1 MAGSKSAFSEMVNA
15 ATAGAIEGLVNRG
28 SKSLDG
34 KTVFGVKL
42 SPNDLERVS
51 RVFTDAAGSIGPF
64 LATSKEKTSA
74 AAHGAPGV
82 DKFEEQFNAAIDAI
96 DKRQADARK
105 RVKSNAS
112 DARDATTRAAA
123 SAKDVTTHAATSAR
137 EATAQAAASAKDATT
152 LAATSAREATAHA
165 AASAKDATTHAAT
178 SAREATAHAAASARE
193 ATAHAAAET
202 ADAGRNLFG
211 LLFWL
216 GAAGAVIY
224 YLLLNEERREQVND
238 LAKSGANIAR
248 GIIVEVRGEDGVF
261 GS

>member
-42 SPNDLERVS
+42 SPSELERVT
-51 RVFTDAAGSIGPF
+51 RAFTDAAGSIGPF

-112 DARDATTRAAA
+112 EARDATSR
-123 SAKDVTTHAATSAR
+123 
-137 EATAQAAASAKDATT
+137 AAASAKDATT

>member
-42 SPNDLERVS
+42 SPSELERVT
-51 RVFTDAAGSIGPF
+51 RAFTDAAGSIGPF

-112 DARDATTRAAA
+112 EARDATSR
-123 SAKDVTTHAATSAR
+123 
-137 EATAQAAASAKDATT
+137 
-152 LAATSAREATAHA
+152 A

>member
-42 SPNDLERVS
+42 SPSELERVT
-51 RVFTDAAGSIGPF
+51 RAFTDAAGSIGPF

-123 SAKDVTTHAATSAR
+123 SAKDV
-137 EATAQAAASAKDATT
+137 TT

>member
-28 SKSLDG
+28 SKSLNG

-42 SPNDLERVS
+42 SPSELERVT
-51 RVFTDAAGSIGPF
+51 RAFTDAAGSIGPF

-82 DKFEEQFNAAIDAI
+82 DKFEKQFNAAIDAI

-112 DARDATTRAAA
+112 DARDATTR
-123 SAKDVTTHAATSAR
+123 
-137 EATAQAAASAKDATT
+137 AAASAKDATT

>member
-42 SPNDLERVS
+42 SPSELERVT
-51 RVFTDAAGSIGPF
+51 RAFTDAAGSIGPF

-123 SAKDVTTHAATSAR
+123 SAKDVTT
-137 EATAQAAASAKDATT
+137 
-152 LAATSAREATAHA
+152 L
-165 AASAKDATTHAAT
+165 AAT

-216 GAAGAVIY
+216 GAAGVVIY

>member
-42 SPNDLERVS
+42 SPSELERVT
-51 RVFTDAAGSIGPF
+51 RAFTDAAGSIGPF

-112 DARDATTRAAA
+112 EARDATSRAAA
-123 SAKDVTTHAATSAR
+123 SAKDATTHAATSAR
-137 EATAQAAASAKDATT
+137 EATAQ
-152 LAATSAREATAHA
+152 A

>member
-28 SKSLDG
+28 SKSLND

-42 SPNDLERVS
+42 SPSELERVT
-51 RVFTDAAGSIGPF
+51 RAFTDAAGSIGPF
-64 LATSKEKTSA
+64 LAMSKEKTTA

-112 DARDATTRAAA
+112 EARDATSR
-123 SAKDVTTHAATSAR
+123 
-137 EATAQAAASAKDATT
+137 AAASAKDATT
-152 LAATSAREATAHA
+152 HAATSAREATAHA

>member
-42 SPNDLERVS
+42 SPSELERVT
-51 RVFTDAAGSIGPF
+51 RAFTDAAGSIGPF

-123 SAKDVTTHAATSAR
+123 SAKDVTTLAATSAR

-152 LAATSAREATAHA
+152 L
-165 AASAKDATTHAAT
+165 AAT

-216 GAAGAVIY
+216 GAAGAAIY

>member
-42 SPNDLERVS
+42 SPSELERVT
-51 RVFTDAAGSIGPF
+51 RAFTDAAGSIGPF

-112 DARDATTRAAA
+112 EARDATSR
-123 SAKDVTTHAATSAR
+123 
-137 EATAQAAASAKDATT
+137 AAASAKDATT
-152 LAATSAREATAHA
+152 HAATSAREATAHA

-216 GAAGAVIY
+216 GAAGAAIY